1 MMPTLVM
8 DDRFAGLFLFSIS
21 LLVLS
26 HSSYIPLVFL
36 LFFVSIFPGWPSRC
50 HCLDRLEMVKMAA
63 GSWRWGIRTALP
75 SSLSSYRQQ
84 VNERENVFDVSAVQG
99 GHKVERRRNISLLR
113 QPCRE
118 RERERDETR
127 KGKHCGKSSSSSLSS
142 CGFFV
147 FNLEKL
153 WLLVEKRHVS
163 LTFLGAHF
171 SGSTPKNPELQFQQ
185 QQQIEDEETYVAQQC
200 KSQSELE
207 ETR

>member
-26 HSSYIPLVFL
+26 HSSYIPPVFL

-118 RERERDETR
+118 RERERRD
-127 KGKHCGKSSSSSLSS
+127 
-142 CGFFV
+142 
-147 FNLEKL
+147 
-153 WLLVEKRHVS
+153 EKRKTLREVLELQSVVVRFLRLHPRK
-163 LTFLGAHF
+163 TFVIGGKTTCLSHF
-171 SGSTPKNPELQFQQ
+171 SGRSFLWLNTWESGAAVSAAAADRRWRNVRSTAVQVTVGVRR
-185 QQQIEDEETYVAQQC
+185 D
-200 KSQSELE
+200 
-207 ETR
+207 

>member
-36 LFFVSIFPGWPSRC
+36 LFFFSIFPGWPSRC
-50 HCLDRLEMVKMAA
+50 HCLDRLKMVKMAA
-63 GSWRWGIRTALP
+63 ASWRWGIRTALP

-84 VNERENVFDVSAVQG
+84 VNERENVCDVSAVQG

-118 RERERDETR
+118 RERRDEKR
-127 KGKHCGKSSSSSLSS
+127 KTQREVLELQSVVDSS

-163 LTFLGAHF
+163 LTLLGAHF
-171 SGSTPKNPELQFQQ
+171 SGPTPENPELQFQQ
-185 QQQIEDEETYVAQQC
+185 QQQQP
-200 KSQSELE
+200 
-207 ETR
+207 

>member
-36 LFFVSIFPGWPSRC
+36 LFFFSIFPGWPSRC
-50 HCLDRLEMVKMAA
+50 HCLDRLKMVKMAA
-63 GSWRWGIRTALP
+63 ASWRWGIRTALP

-84 VNERENVFDVSAVQG
+84 VNERENVCDVSAVQG

-118 RERERDETR
+118 RERRDEKR
-127 KGKHCGKSSSSSLSS
+127 KTQREVL
-142 CGFFV
+142 
-147 FNLEKL
+147 
-153 WLLVEKRHVS
+153 
-163 LTFLGAHF
+163 
-171 SGSTPKNPELQFQQ
+171 ELQSVVVRFLRLQPRKTLVIGGKTTCLSHFAGRSFLWPNTWESGAAVSAAAAAT
-185 QQQIEDEETYVAQQC
+185 IEDEGTYVAQQC